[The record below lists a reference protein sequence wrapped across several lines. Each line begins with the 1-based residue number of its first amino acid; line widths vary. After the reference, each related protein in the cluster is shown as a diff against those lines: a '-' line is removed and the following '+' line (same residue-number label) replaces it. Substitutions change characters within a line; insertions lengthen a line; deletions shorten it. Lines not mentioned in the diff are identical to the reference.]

1 MISTIICTN
10 KYTNTITNI
19 LEYEKDF
26 LDISSTSILYIYETT
41 GEQIEMSKSNIAEI
55 YMYLVPFSI
64 FLITIK
70 LHKLF
75 KALQKEM
82 EPHTTTARYG
92 QLVRQVIDLGK
103 VSKFL

>member
-55 YMYLVPFSI
+55 YMYLVPF
-64 FLITIK
+64 LITIK
-70 LHKLF
+70 LHIF
-75 KALQKEM
+75 SVI
-82 EPHTTTARYG
+82 
-92 QLVRQVIDLGK
+92 LVSLLNSIVYIAII
-103 VSKFL
+103 FFIMFH

>member
-70 LHKLF
+70 LHIF
-75 KALQKEM
+75 SVI
-82 EPHTTTARYG
+82 
-92 QLVRQVIDLGK
+92 LVSLLNSIVYIAII
-103 VSKFL
+103 FFIMFH